1 MAINITEQE
10 RALLKTISIPPRPEV
25 LLTVSEEARKPEPN
39 VAVIAK
45 AVSSDVGIASAVLQV
60 VNSAAFRRAKEI
72 ESIQQAVMMLGL
84 KRIIPLVKA
93 VALKSSMS
101 NHPLLDDF
109 WQQATTIA
117 QACSGVAKLLGKEE
131 LIDNAYMLGLFHMS
145 GVPVMMLGFE
155 QYPDL
160 YQQVDDLGWPELTEQ
175 EHKTFGTAHTTLGAL
190 LSQQWLLPKAL
201 VEIIY
206 YQQDAAG
213 FYQSKELPG
222 VALDL
227 LTILKIARHV
237 AMKSCQSEWLT
248 VQEPIAEY
256 LGLDDIG
263 LEELL
268 DRADE
273 GLHQSSRAG

>member
-1 MAINITEQE
+1 MAINITQQE

-39 VAVIAK
+39 VAVIAQ

-109 WQQATTIA
+109 WQQATAIA
-117 QACSGVAKLLGKEE
+117 QACSAVAKLLGKEE

-160 YQQVDDLGWPELTEQ
+160 YQKVEELGWPEMTEQ
-175 EHKTFGTAHTTLGAL
+175 EHKAFGTAHTTIGAL

-213 FYQSKELPG
+213 LYHSGELPAI
-222 VALDL
+222 ALDL
-227 LTILKIARHV
+227 LTILKIARYV
-237 AMKSCQSEWLT
+237 TLKSAESEWSA
-248 VQEPIAEY
+248 VQESIGEY
-256 LGLDDIG
+256 LGLDDIA

-268 DRADE
+268 DRVDQL
-273 GLHQSSRAG
+273 LH